1 MSVWVSRRFATG
13 GTEFSDSADIAR
25 TMSDFD
31 DVCVL
36 LPAYEEAETV
46 GTVVSSFREE
56 GLANVLVVDGGST
69 DDTREIAREAGAR
82 VVEQSG
88 EGKGQ
93 AIREGVREH
102 VDAPYVLMAD
112 ADATYDAG
120 DAEAMLTPLL
130 EGEAEHVI
138 GDRFADMRPGAMTR
152 LNRVGNRLINGAFR
166 AIHGEDYG
174 DILSGYRAFTR
185 ESFRRLTLTADGFGV
200 ETEMAVECV
209 KQRVTV
215 TVVPVTYR
223 PRPDGSSTNLHPVR
237 DGGVIFLELYR
248 KAKTNNPLF
257 YFGSVGTISTVAGA
271 VMAAFV
277 LYRWIV
283 FDVGHEIV
291 AVAATGAIILGM
303 QLLVFGVLADMIL
316 SLHREQLDRQDR
328 VVAERLGSSVR
339 DDAGGHRDEVNG
351 SPRSGNDDRSDGT
364 GDRAEETR
372 DRTEEANDG
381 FTTGSAGN

>member
-1 MSVWVSRRFATG
+1 MSVLYMSVWVAPRFATG
-13 GTEFSDSADIAR
+13 GTEFSDSADTAR

-36 LPAYEEAETV
+36 LPAYDEAETV
-46 GTVVSSFREE
+46 GTVVSSFRDA
-56 GLANVLVVDGGST
+56 GFPNVLVVDGGSA
-69 DDTREIAREAGAR
+69 DETREIARVAGAR

-102 VDAPYVLMAD
+102 VEAPYVLMAD

-120 DAEAMLTPLL
+120 DAEAMVTPLVR
-130 EGEAEHVI
+130 GEAEHVI
-138 GDRFADMRPGAMTR
+138 GNRFADMRAGAMTR
-152 LNRVGNRLINGAFR
+152 LNRAGNRLINGAFR
-166 AIHGEDYG
+166 AIHGEEYR

-185 ESFRRLTLTADGFGV
+185 ESFLRLTLTADGFGV

-209 KQRVTV
+209 KQRVSV
-215 TVVPVTYR
+215 VVVPVTYR
-223 PRPDGSSTNLHPVR
+223 PRPDGSSTNLHPLR

-257 YFGSVGTISTVAGA
+257 YFGSVGTISTIVGGI
-271 VMAAFV
+271 MAAFV

-283 FDVGHEIV
+283 FDIGHEII

-328 VVAERLGSSVR
+328 VVEERLGSSADPTADTR
-339 DDAGGHRDEVNG
+339 SDDNG
-351 SPRSGNDDRSDGT
+351 LDDTRSDDNGLDDTRSDGLS
-364 GDRAEETR
+364 
-372 DRTEEANDG
+372 
-381 FTTGSAGN
+381 TGSTRN

>member
-1 MSVWVSRRFATG
+1 LRPRTLPDLAIG
-13 GTEFSDSADIAR
+13 GTEFSDSTDIAR

-36 LPAYEEAETV
+36 LPTFEEAETV
-46 GTVVSSFREE
+46 ETVVSSFREA
-56 GLANVLVVDGGST
+56 GLREVLVIDGGST
-69 DDTREIAREAGAR
+69 DGTRELAREAGAR
-82 VVEQSG
+82 VVVQSG

-93 AIREGVREH
+93 AIREAVRDH

-112 ADATYDAG
+112 ADDTYDAA
-120 DAEAMLTPLL
+120 DAEAMLRPLL
-130 EGEAEHVI
+130 EGEADHVV
-138 GDRFADMRPGAMTR
+138 GNRFADMRPGAMTR
-152 LNRVGNRLINGAFR
+152 LNRLGNRLINGAFR

-185 ESFRRLTLTADGFGV
+185 ESFRRLNLTADGFGV

-209 KQRVTV
+209 KQRLTMA
-215 TVVPVTYR
+215 VVPVTYR

-257 YFGSVGTISTVAGA
+257 YFGSVGTVSTAAGIL
-271 VMAAFV
+271 MAAFV

-283 FDVGHEIV
+283 FEVGHEIV

-328 VVAERLGSSVR
+328 VVEERLASS
-339 DDAGGHRDEVNG
+339 GGDGGAEDEASG
-351 SPRSGNDDRSDGT
+351 GTTDGRSGGTTDGRSGGTTDDRSGGTTDGL
-364 GDRAEETR
+364 A
-372 DRTEEANDG
+372 TE
-381 FTTGSAGN
+381 SPGN